1 MFTEHLKKIVDR
13 VGGGVGAVIMG
24 LDGIAVETYVRERDG
39 FDINIIGMEFSFIL
53 GQVKKAAKILH
64 APPSIE
70 IGAVEEA
77 VIKAEQ
83 LTLVIRMLND
93 DYFLAVALMPSGNFG
108 KCRFLLRLTAP
119 QIISE
124 LGR

>member
-1 MFTEHLKKIVDR
+1 MFTENLKKIVAR
-13 VGGGVGAVIMG
+13 VGGGIGAVIMG
-24 LDGIAVETYVRERDG
+24 LDGIAVETYVRDKDG

-64 APPSIE
+64 SPSME
-70 IGAVEEA
+70 IGEVEEL
-77 VIKAEQ
+77 VIKAEH
-83 LTLVIRMLND
+83 LTLVIRMLSD
-93 DYFLAVALMPSGNFG
+93 DYFLAVAMSPVGNFG

-124 LGR
+124 LAR